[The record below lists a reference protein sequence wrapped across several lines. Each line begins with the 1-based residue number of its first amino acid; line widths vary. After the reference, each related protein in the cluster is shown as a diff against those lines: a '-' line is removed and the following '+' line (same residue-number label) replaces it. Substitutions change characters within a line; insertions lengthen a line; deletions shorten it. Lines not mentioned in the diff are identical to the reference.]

1 MVLLHNQG
9 RNIHH
14 RPAPCLVQ
22 VSQAATVTAVEAST
36 RAAEAAAIAAAFPTL
51 PSGRPAAA
59 GAAAGTSGIAMQVE
73 AAFSDEDAVS
83 PTAGGSAFEPFHRT

>member
-1 MVLLHNQG
+1 M
-9 RNIHH
+9 
-14 RPAPCLVQ
+14 Q

-59 GAAAGTSGIAMQVE
+59 GAAAGTSGSAMQVE

-83 PTAGGSAFEPFHRT
+83 PIAGGSIFEHRT